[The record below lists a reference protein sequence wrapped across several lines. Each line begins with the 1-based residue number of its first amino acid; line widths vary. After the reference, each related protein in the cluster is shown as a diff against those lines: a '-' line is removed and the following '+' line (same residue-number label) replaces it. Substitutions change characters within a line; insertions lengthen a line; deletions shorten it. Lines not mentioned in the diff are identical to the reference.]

1 MQIAPVR
8 IAHSAARAMIFQV
21 VTNFE
26 TMARRPG
33 GLPRDQALRNAR
45 IRVQQLSGR
54 AGGPT
59 AKAVPRRAPRPSAKR
74 SFV

>member
-1 MQIAPVR
+1 MHIAQSSTIRVV
-8 IAHSAARAMIFQV
+8 IFPV

-45 IRVQQLSGR
+45 IRVQRLTGR
-54 AGGPT
+54 GSKPA
-59 AKAVPRRAPRPSAKR
+59 AKAVPRLAPRASAKR
-74 SFV
+74 GVGFV